1 MLLMHAGAHMTI
13 KHVIPLMFEEQA
25 IIKSNRLL
33 HDERHSAE
41 LRSDLSICSHALLD
55 EVATVFMSE

>member
-25 IIKSNRLL
+25 IIKSNCLL

-41 LRSDLSICSHALLD
+41 LRSDLIKYLQPCIIR
-55 EVATVFMSE
+55 